1 MKDIKSFIIGF
12 LSCLCLMLFMGYT
25 PANNDYGS
33 YINKREPTHYQF
45 DFELN
50 EYGTAEY
57 YVFDSME
64 GEIVRYGKLRGYD
77 GISDFNRHPNLFYDD
92 KFCQSREIQKIDSVM
107 TTDNLE
113 YQEAYDKYNS
123 SYEIDGKSP
132 FSQCLEYVNDFR
144 KSFEG
149 K

>member
-1 MKDIKSFIIGF
+1 MKDVKSFFIGF

-33 YINKREPTHYQF
+33 WLKGESTHYQF

-92 KFCQSREIQKIDSVM
+92 KFCQDRGREKVDSIM
-107 TTDNLE
+107 TTDNIE
-113 YQEAYDKYNS
+113 YIEAYKKYD
-123 SYEIDGKSP
+123 SYYEKDGKSP
-132 FSQCLEYVNDFR
+132 FSQCLEYVTDFR

-149 K
+149 E